1 VSQFH
6 EPLDFTQSI
15 VTLRFKHSV
24 YSSAGLADSNNRR
37 GPFLLLHH
45 LQRLWSGVSLC
56 IAITILATLLEAIE
70 VEFAGYPYIEALV
83 IAILVGVAIRTIL
96 KPDPELIPGIAFSA
110 KFVLECAIVMLGAL
124 VSVATV
130 FSLGLELILG
140 IALIVSMTIGASYMI
155 CRLLGL
161 TQRLSILIACGN
173 SICGNS
179 AIAAIAPVIGADSD
193 EIASSISFTAVLG
206 VLVVLGLPLLVPI
219 LHLSLTQ
226 YGVLAGLTV
235 YAVPQVVAA
244 TLPVG
249 ALSNQVG
256 TLIKLVR
263 VLMLGPVVFCF
274 SIFSSAL
281 RSGEKR
287 PNCVPQLRNMVP
299 WFIAGFLFL
308 MLIRSLG
315 LIPQAAL
322 PTVSYTAT
330 FMTTIAMAGL
340 GLGVDLR
347 TVVRTGLRVTLA
359 VTVSLLILGVI
370 SYALIRIAG
379 IGGP

>member
-1 VSQFH
+1 M
-6 EPLDFTQSI
+6 
-15 VTLRFKHSV
+15 
-24 YSSAGLADSNNRR
+24 
-37 GPFLLLHH
+37 LHH
-45 LQRLWSGVSLC
+45 LHRLWSGVSLC

-83 IAILVGVAIRTIL
+83 IAILIGVAIRTIL

-124 VSVATV
+124 VSAATV

-161 TQRLSILIACGN
+161 TQRVSILIACGN

-287 PNCVPQLRNMVP
+287 PNWVPQLHNMVP

-322 PTVSYTAT
+322 PAVSYTAT

-359 VTVSLLILGVI
+359 VTVSLLVLGVI

-379 IGGP
+379 TGGP